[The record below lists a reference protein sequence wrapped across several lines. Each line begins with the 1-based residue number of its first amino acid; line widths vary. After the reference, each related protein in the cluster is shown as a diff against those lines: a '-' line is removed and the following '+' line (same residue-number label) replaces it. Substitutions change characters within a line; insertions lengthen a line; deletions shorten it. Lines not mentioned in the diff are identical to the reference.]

1 MAVLLGCEGSIELRR
16 SSQEEHFDGTVV
28 PSDVNALKGRF
39 SFDFPDGMLM
49 TGDQLELK
57 SKDGSNLTFIAPSGW
72 NIPGSYPDG
81 IWFVNIDEAGGVK
94 LYNKFDDAMSGEVNG
109 RVALLVPAASQE
121 IQVRVVNNF
130 DRLVGQITE
139 FELNTSREAVDVSE
153 LGDEF
158 RQQHATMISGSGQL
172 TCFFD
177 YERRMCDNLSDYA
190 AGQIEMPVYMNQL
203 LLRTQLGSGFW
214 AKTVLVGR
222 GDKPGGRAEDFDDEV
237 WYEFDALV
245 TNVGMSFEPTQP
257 IRSTIQFVTT
267 GAIRLRTRTESFYVL
282 QEDDIGE
289 ILLEENQDGALIKE
303 DE

>member
-28 PSDVNALKGRF
+28 PSDVSAVKGRF

-49 TGDQLELK
+49 TGDQLEIK

-81 IWFVNIDEAGGVK
+81 IWFVSVDEAGGIR
-94 LYNKFDDAMSGEVNG
+94 LYNKFDDAMSGEASA

-177 YERRMCDNLSDYA
+177 YERRMCDNLSDFQ